1 MKLIFNISNI
11 LKLILLEFLN
21 NYVNKIIVIEV
32 YKFNLYFI
40 YEVKL

>member
-1 MKLIFNISNI
+1 MKLIFNNSYI

-32 YKFNLYFI
+32 YKFYLFFI

>member
-1 MKLIFNISNI
+1 MKLIFNISYI

-32 YKFNLYFI
+32 YKFYLFFI

>member
-1 MKLIFNISNI
+1 MKLIFNISYI

-21 NYVNKIIVIEV
+21 NYVNKKIVIEV
-32 YKFNLYFI
+32 YKFYLFFI

>member
-1 MKLIFNISNI
+1 MKLIFNISYI

-21 NYVNKIIVIEV
+21 NYVNKIIDIKF
-32 YKFNLYFI
+32 YKFYLFFI

>member
-1 MKLIFNISNI
+1 MKLIFNNSYI
-11 LKLILLEFLN
+11 LKLILIEFLN